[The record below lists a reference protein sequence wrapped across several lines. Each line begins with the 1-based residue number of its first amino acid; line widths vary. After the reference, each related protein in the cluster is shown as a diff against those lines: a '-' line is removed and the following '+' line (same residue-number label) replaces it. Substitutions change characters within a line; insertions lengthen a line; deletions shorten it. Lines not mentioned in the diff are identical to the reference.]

1 MDFKF
6 PSQQPG
12 QPDPNQAQQFPV
24 AQTLSFRDDQKDDL
38 IRFQLDLSKTKSDI
52 RHWLRGDEPIVK
64 DGKEDWS
71 VNKNTKY
78 QVLNDFGIREVMRI
92 INMYLTKD
100 VIMGSI
106 SEPMINRMTQD
117 IAYELNGLFFSKH
130 DEIGLDTPSK
140 KKNYTTILVPIM
152 HIIYITLGRAKD
164 GEERKGITE
173 TRNIIESYVNTPQSG
188 VKIPLLGRRFK

>member
-1 MDFKF
+1 MEFKY
-6 PSQQPG
+6 PGLQPNQGQQP
-12 QPDPNQAQQFPV
+12 PV
-24 AQTLSFRDDQKDDL
+24 GPAPTLSFQDDQKDDL
-38 IRFQLDLSKTKSDI
+38 IRFQLDMSKTKSDI
-52 RHWLRGDEPIVK
+52 RHWLKGDEPIIVNGK
-64 DGKEDWS
+64 DDWKE
-71 VNKNTKY
+71 NTKEED

-92 INMYLTKD
+92 LNMYLTKD

-173 TRNIIESYVNTPQSG
+173 TRNIIESYVSQPQSG
-188 VKIPLLGRRFK
+188 FRIPFFGRKNK